1 MTGSNNI
8 TRTCMHAL
16 SVTLDSDAGKSFKG
30 FIIQAREG
38 AEGSAV
44 GSFLL
49 GDDHKTLDC
58 DIPKVGFYFGDVS
71 IA

>member
-1 MTGSNNI
+1 
-8 TRTCMHAL
+8 MHAF

-30 FIIQAREG
+30 FMIQAREG
-38 AEGSAV
+38 ADGTAV

-58 DIPKVGFYFGDVS
+58 DTPKVSFYFGNVR